1 MSGALSP
8 LYFFLI
14 YVNMEFMQQLSAKL
28 RNLLGKKV
36 KNLRR
41 EGFLP
46 AVVYGENVPS
56 QSIAVPFKDFE
67 KVYKEA
73 GESTLVTLEVDG
85 KSYNVLINDI
95 AHDPL
100 RGKPLH
106 ADFYAVRMDKE
117 IRTKVPVE
125 FFGESPAVKNESG
138 ILVKVMQE
146 LEIEALPKNL
156 PHELRVDLSG
166 LQKFEDRLL
175 VKNILLPNGVKILAG
190 TEEIIALVEPPRSET
205 ELEELKKAEAAP
217 GTGEEGKTEK
227 EVKAE
232 KKREDAVE
240 EEGVKK

>member
-1 MSGALSP
+1 M
-8 LYFFLI
+8 
-14 YVNMEFMQQLSAKL
+14 
-28 RNLLGKKV
+28 
-36 KNLRR
+36 
-41 EGFLP
+41 P

-117 IRTKVPVE
+117 IRTKVPIE
-125 FFGESPAVKNESG
+125 FFGESPAVKNDAG

-146 LEIEALPKNL
+146 LEVEALPKDL
-156 PHELRVDLSG
+156 PHELRVNLSG
-166 LQKFEDRLL
+166 LQKFEDRLW
-175 VKNILLPNGVKILAG
+175 VKDVLLPHGVKILADA
-190 TEEIIALVEPPRSET
+190 EDIIALVEPPRSET
-205 ELEELKKAEAAP
+205 ELEELKKVEAAP
-217 GTGEEGKTEK
+217 EAVAEVKTEK
-227 EVKAE
+227 EMKAE
-232 KKREDAVE
+232 KKAEETVE
-240 EEGVKK
+240 EEKGK